1 MPDCHQAA
9 EAAATLM
16 AFDPATED
24 YDDLRPA
31 LPVEAALCLSAAATT
46 ALGGGFVRLAEP
58 MSFLVDYDE
67 ALCVLSGQLTL
78 RRGREAIVVP
88 AGRAA
93 LIQAGGEV
101 LYEPDGQVTFF
112 FVRHPRQ

>member
-1 MPDCHQAA
+1 MSDCHQAA
-9 EAAATLM
+9 EAAVTLR
-16 AFDPATED
+16 AFDPATAD
-24 YDDLRPA
+24 YADLRPE
-31 LPVEAALCLSAAATT
+31 LPVDAALCLSAAATT
-46 ALGGGFVRLAEP
+46 ALGGGFVRLTGP

-78 RRGREAIVVP
+78 RRGGEAIAVP
-88 AGRAA
+88 AGSAA

-101 LYEPDGQVTFF
+101 VYEPDGHATFF